1 MFKRTVLPRS
11 ISRLAS
17 LNLIGSWK
25 FFLHFKKL
33 QFDIGA
39 GTSGYRTTQNNF
51 F

>member
-1 MFKRTVLPRS
+1 
-11 ISRLAS
+11 

-39 GTSGYRTTQNNF
+39 GTSGYRMTQNIFLRFLSLKVYNSNNTLYQ
-51 F
+51 